1 MTEPNAY
8 LTDREAQGLFAKF
21 AAPVFRA
28 AKSPSQ
34 RVGAHRLAEML
45 WLALVT
51 GKDTEAFI
59 WKELK
64 KFGIGSQDIQIVKD
78 RYYNEMRPSIKPA
91 EVQALKARYKVK
103 RK

>member
-1 MTEPNAY
+1 MPKSDTS
-8 LTDREAQGLFAKF
+8 LTDREAQALFAKF

-34 RVGAHRLAEML
+34 RVGAQRLAEML

-64 KFGIGSQDIQIVKD
+64 KVGIQTEDIQIVKD
-78 RYYNEMRPSIKPA
+78 RYYNEMKPSITPV
-91 EVQALKARYKVK
+91 ELQALKARYKVK

>member
-1 MTEPNAY
+1 MPKPDIL

-21 AAPVFRA
+21 AAPMFRA

-34 RVGAHRLAEML
+34 RVGAQRLAEML

-51 GKDTEAFI
+51 GKDTEIFI
-59 WKELK
+59 WEELK
-64 KFGIGSQDIQIVKD
+64 KFGIQTEDIQLVKD
-78 RYYNEMRPSIKPA
+78 RYYNEMKPSITP
-91 EVQALKARYKVK
+91 EELQALKTRYKVK